1 MSKCLCEAG
10 GSGSGELKK
19 CPPPFPAIL
28 WFVNGWERKPRQK
41 KTKTFLY
48 TKTKFSVES
57 EQLYSLILRLLMKE
71 KGKCLTIVYRKATF
85 SSVILLNKRQGTL
98 FTV

>member
-1 MSKCLCEAG
+1 MPS
-10 GSGSGELKK
+10 
-19 CPPPFPAIL
+19 PFPCNLVIREWL
-28 WFVNGWERKPRQK
+28 RK
-41 KTKTFLY
+41 KTQTEKKKTFLY